1 MKIAF
6 LTTIFP
12 MEDEFLNDFFNS
24 LENQTFKKFDVIVVN
39 DNYENFKIIKD
50 KYKNLNIIEFKF
62 SNTPAKNREFGINWC
77 KENGYNVL
85 IFGDSDDC
93 FSENRVEK
101 SIQLLEK
108 RNVIVNDLTLFD
120 KKGIIIE
127 KYFSHRI
134 KNNSVIDYEFIK
146 NKNICGLSNTAINL
160 DIVNKKVEFPKD
172 IIAVDWYLFKS
183 LLKNYNA
190 LFTNEIV
197 TYYRQYENNT
207 IGLKNDGNFLF
218 WWENTKE

>member
-160 DIVNKKVEFPKD
+160 DIVNKKVEFPKA

>member
-50 KYKNLNIIEFKF
+50 KYKNLNIIELKF